1 MKEQQFYQLS
11 VIVIFFFFTMSF
23 KYKPNINSSFS
34 LFSRGPWC
42 VLAEHTD

>member
-11 VIVIFFFFTMSF
+11 VIVIFFFTMSF
-23 KYKPNINSSFS
+23 KYKPNLNSSFS
-34 LFSRGPWC
+34 RFSRGPWC